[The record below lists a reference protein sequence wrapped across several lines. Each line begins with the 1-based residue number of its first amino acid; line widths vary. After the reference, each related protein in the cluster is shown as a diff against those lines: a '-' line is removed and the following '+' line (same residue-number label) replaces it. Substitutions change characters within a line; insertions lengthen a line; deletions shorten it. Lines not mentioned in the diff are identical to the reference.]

1 MHTFKRKDRGD
12 ITARYDKLALAKRM
26 CHVPL
31 QKMAKLVVCVWDDD
45 RQVKIMSES
54 EKIGGGKSDKG
65 KCTYTMR
72 IIQCLCH
79 DFHRKDK
86 SRERKQFKKPNTY

>member
-1 MHTFKRKDRGD
+1 MQTFKRKDSGD

-31 QKMAKLVVCVWDDD
+31 QKMAKLLVGGDDD

-54 EKIGGGKSDKG
+54 
-65 KCTYTMR
+65 
-72 IIQCLCH
+72 
-79 DFHRKDK
+79 
-86 SRERKQFKKPNTY
+86 KK